1 MRRDGD
7 PVQPL
12 LSLSVDESHVYG
24 GKGELWDREKLIQT
38 GFVSDQNR
46 KVLSRRSET
55 SASAPLGRISSG
67 REIIR

>member
-1 MRRDGD
+1 
-7 PVQPL
+7 VQPL
-12 LSLSVDESHVYG
+12 LSLSVEESHVM